1 MLIANKD
8 HIKIGSVNKVVSNL
22 GNKDKYLI
30 NYKNIQ
36 VYLSLEI
43 KLVSV
48 HRILKCK
55 QLIG

>member
-36 VYLSLEI
+36 VYLLLGI